1 MSENGKIIEYDGIKY
16 YLEEGHLYRLV
27 SIGRCRLPVEIKPK
41 KGVKLSLPRENL
53 LDVFKFLDFNQLLSF
68 QQTSFYF
75 KNIVD
80 KYGNELARKKYDWL
94 GFSRISDLKFGKN
107 NFVEI
112 EPHLYDFEL
121 SKRLEQKWIR
131 GIEES
136 IPMFLTTTQYS
147 DIDTVVCELGEVNY
161 NWRRGSYL
169 IKLPKFPKN
178 LEEMAIARYL
188 FKLIFNCAFEYFEN
202 DDMIRINPQMIDL
215 LFDYENETTT
225 TNFPLQIHFQGAEL
239 SVRCHTSLYFIW
251 NYLVCNYCS
260 VNLYFNNEE
269 RSMDILCKILT
280 KGGNKFLHIIFH
292 HLYSL
297 QSSTLY
303 NFIIKHIETSQEI
316 TKMVKK
322 IELQNIS
329 GLRVSSDR
337 AENIKVEINEKLKFT
352 TFQIANKHNPK
363 IKFSIRIKEDK
374 DQSDHVE
381 GGNRVLTRVAVI
393 KRID

>member
-94 GFSRISDLKFGKN
+94 GF
-107 NFVEI
+107 
-112 EPHLYDFEL
+112 
-121 SKRLEQKWIR
+121 WIR

>member
-1 MSENGKIIEYDGIKY
+1 MSENGKIIEYEGIKY
-16 YLEEGHLYRLV
+16 YLEDGQLYRLV
-27 SIGRCRLPVEIKPK
+27 PIGRGQLPVEIKPK
-41 KGVKLSLPRENL
+41 KGVKLSLPQENL
-53 LDVFKFLDFNQLLSF
+53 LDVFKFLDFDQLLSF

-80 KYGNELARKKYDWL
+80 KYGKELARKKFKWL
-94 GFSRISDLKFGKN
+94 GFCRISDLKFGEN

-112 EPHLYDFEL
+112 PPHLYDFKL

-161 NWRRGSYL
+161 NWRRGLYY
-169 IKLPKFPKN
+169 IKLPKLPKN

-188 FKLIFNCAFEYFEN
+188 FKLIFNCAFEYYEN
-202 DDMIRINPQMIDL
+202 HDMIRINPQMIDL
-215 LFDYENETTT
+215 LFDYENETT
-225 TNFPLQIHFQGAEL
+225 NFPLQIHLQGAEL
-239 SVRCHTSLYFIW
+239 TLRCHTSLYFMW
-251 NYLVCNYCS
+251 NFLVSNYCG
-260 VNLYFNNEE
+260 VYINFINEE

-280 KGGNKFLHIIFH
+280 EGGNKFLNITFYQLH
-292 HLYSL
+292 
-297 QSSTLY
+297 STLY

-316 TKMVKK
+316 TKMVKE

-329 GLRVSSDR
+329 GPRISSER

-352 TFQIANKHNPK
+352 TFQLANKHNPK
-363 IKFSIRIKEDK
+363 IKFSVSIKEDE
-374 DQSDHVE
+374 DQSAHVE
-381 GGNRVLTRVAVI
+381 GGNRVLTREAII